1 MLIDVLV
8 VDSTSTV
15 QSLKSLA
22 EKYSVGQGK
31 GFKNKQ
37 IKLQEFLI
45 AELLK
50 ISDQEHDQVDKKNQD
65 EFKLPL
71 GADSSSQ
78 YDNPKKLH
86 ENSSDNQKAEIP

>member
-22 EKYSVGQGK
+22 EKYSVGQG
-31 GFKNKQ
+31 FKNKQ
-37 IKLQEFLI
+37 IKLHEFLI

-50 ISDQEHDQVDKKNQD
+50 ISDQGHDQVDKKNQD

-71 GADSSSQ
+71 GADSSS
-78 YDNPKKLH
+78 
-86 ENSSDNQKAEIP
+86 